1 MAQSRRPLASLP
13 TRMSAAQLYA
23 AFTDNTDND
32 VALRLLRSPNAVAYL
47 ALMAARL
54 GTGPV
59 DAEELGDALTVDLQS
74 LAHHFTERARPVPAG
89 TDVLDQW
96 VKHGFVSRTLD
107 ETDREI
113 IQLTRG
119 ATTALGQVQAVS
131 LDRNVATETALELV
145 TARLSAVAVT
155 VSADPDD
162 HLRALDE
169 QIAELTRRRE
179 ALRAGLI
186 PEYDHDKV
194 VDDLKIVSSLAER
207 MPADILGYGEKLR
220 EHTRALLTHG
230 LDTSDTA
237 AGETDT
243 GASAYAKTLQRLF
256 DGHDELANT
265 PEGKA
270 FDAFYTLLSDHR
282 LRRQLETSVASVVQ
296 EVELPDDLRD
306 SLTGFLDR
314 MWMQV
319 QRVDEIR
326 GQVYRRIN
334 TFVKDGDFLQY
345 QSLRARITEAQRA
358 AVDAFD
364 AVSAGRDTGLAVPMS
379 AIDTN
384 SVGALRF
391 HDGVVTLPPEVR
403 ETSGEFTIDP
413 ARLVGRE
420 AIDWDALA
428 SAINT
433 AVNEAVSTSDGAT
446 LTDVLDAIDTPR
458 AGDVVGVWSLGAR
471 YGTVDAERPVTVV
484 AHTTRGPREMTVP
497 HVAFAAALPP
507 LTPASAAP
515 EPTTLFEQEA

>member
-1 MAQSRRPLASLP
+1 MAQ
-13 TRMSAAQLYA
+13 SAAQLYA
-23 AFTDNTDND
+23 AFTDNADSD
-32 VALRLLRSPNAVAYL
+32 VALRLLRSPHAVAYL

-89 TDVLDQW
+89 PDVLDSW
-96 VKHGFVSRTLD
+96 VKAGYVSRTLD
-107 ETDREI
+107 DTDREV

-179 ALRAGLI
+179 ALRAGLV
-186 PEYDHDKV
+186 PEYDHGKV

-230 LDTSDTA
+230 LDASDSSE
-237 AGETDT
+237 AGQAT
-243 GASAYAKTLQRLF
+243 AYATTLQRLF

-282 LRRQLETSVASVVQ
+282 LRRQLETSVAAVVT
-296 EVELPDDLRD
+296 EVDLPDDLRD

-364 AVSAGRDTGLAVPMS
+364 AASPGRDTGLAVPMS
-379 AIDTN
+379 AVDTR

-428 SAINT
+428 A
-433 AVNEAVSTSDGAT
+433 AVNEAVSASDGAT
-446 LTDVLDAIDTPR
+446 LTEVLDAIDAPR

-471 YGTVDAERPVTVV
+471 YGTVDEERSVTVV
-484 AHTTRGPREMTVP
+484 AHTTRGPRELTVP

-515 EPTTLFEQEA
+515 EPTTLFEE

>member
-1 MAQSRRPLASLP
+1 MAQ
-13 TRMSAAQLYA
+13 SAAQLYA
-23 AFTDNTDND
+23 AFTDNADND
-32 VALRLLRSPNAVAYL
+32 VALRLLRSPHAVAYL

-74 LAHHFTERARPVPAG
+74 LQSHFTERARPVPAG
-89 TDVLDQW
+89 PDVLDSW
-96 VKHGFVSRTLD
+96 VKAGYVSRTLD
-107 ETDREI
+107 DTDREV

-162 HLRALDE
+162 HLRALDQ
-169 QIAELTRRRE
+169 QIAELTQRRE
-179 ALRAGLI
+179 ALRQGLI
-186 PEYDHDKV
+186 PEYDRDKV

-230 LDTSDTA
+230 LDASDSSEA
-237 AGETDT
+237 E
-243 GASAYAKTLQRLF
+243 AYAKTLQRLF

-282 LRRQLETSVASVVQ
+282 LRRQLETSVASVVH

-364 AVSAGRDTGLAVPMS
+364 AASAGRDTGLAVPMS
-379 AIDTN
+379 AVDTS

-428 SAINT
+428 A
-433 AVNEAVSTSDGAT
+433 AVNEAVGTSDGAT
-446 LTDVLDAIDTPR
+446 LTDVLAAIDAPR

-471 YGTVDAERPVTVV
+471 YGTVDEDRLVTVV
-484 AHTTRGPREMTVP
+484 AHTQRGPREMTVP

>member
-1 MAQSRRPLASLP
+1 MAQ
-13 TRMSAAQLYA
+13 SAAQLYA
-23 AFTDNTDND
+23 AFTDNADND

-74 LAHHFTERARPVPAG
+74 LAQHFTDRARPVPAG
-89 TDVLDQW
+89 PDVLDSW
-96 VKHGFVSRTLD
+96 VKAGYVSRTLD
-107 ETDREI
+107 EDDREV

-179 ALRAGLI
+179 ALRQGLI
-186 PEYDHDKV
+186 PEYDRDKV

-230 LDTSDTA
+230 LEASDSTEA
-237 AGETDT
+237 E
-243 GASAYAKTLQRLF
+243 AYAKTLQRLF

-282 LRRQLETSVASVVQ
+282 LRRQLETSVASVVH

-364 AVSAGRDTGLAVPMS
+364 AASAGRDTGLAVPMS
-379 AIDTN
+379 AVDTS

-391 HDGVVTLPPEVR
+391 HDGIVTLPPEVR

-420 AIDWDALA
+420 AIDWDSLA
-428 SAINT
+428 SAINAT
-433 AVNEAVSTSDGAT
+433 IARDDGADIAEILAT
-446 LTDVLDAIDTPR
+446 IDAPR

-471 YGTVDAERPVTVV
+471 YGTVDADRPVTVV
-484 AHTTRGPREMTVP
+484 AHTARGPREMTVP

-507 LTPASAAP
+507 LTPTSAAP

>member
-1 MAQSRRPLASLP
+1 MAQ
-13 TRMSAAQLYA
+13 TAAQLYA

-32 VALRLLRSPNAVAYL
+32 VSLRLLRSPNAVAYL

-59 DAEELGDALTVDLQS
+59 DAEELADALTVDLQS
-74 LAHHFTERARPVPAG
+74 LQNHFTERARPVPAG
-89 TDVLDQW
+89 QDVLDQW
-96 VKHGFVSRTLD
+96 VRSGFVSRTLD
-107 ETDREI
+107 EDDRET

-119 ATTALGQVQAVS
+119 ATTALGQVQAAS

-145 TARLSAVAVT
+145 TARLAAVAVT
-155 VSADPDD
+155 VSSDPDD

-179 ALRAGLI
+179 ALRAGLV
-186 PEYDHDKV
+186 PEYDRAKV
-194 VDDLKIVSSLAER
+194 VDDLAIVSSIAER

-230 LDTSDTA
+230 LDASESTE
-237 AGETDT
+237 AGNAT
-243 GASAYAKTLQRLF
+243 AYARTLQRLF

-282 LRRQLETSVASVVQ
+282 LRRQLETSVAAVVH
-296 EVELPDDLRD
+296 EVDLPDDLRD

-364 AVSAGRDTGLAVPMS
+364 IVSAGRDTGLAVPMS
-379 AIDTN
+379 AVDTS

-420 AIDWDALA
+420 AIDWDSLA
-428 SAINT
+428 AAIN
-433 AVNEAVSTSDGAT
+433 EQVSRSDGADIT
-446 LTDVLDAIDTPR
+446 EILAAIEAPR

-471 YGTVDAERPVTVV
+471 YGTVDADRPVTVL
-484 AHTTRGPREMTVP
+484 AHTTRGPRELTVP

>member
-1 MAQSRRPLASLP
+1 MAQS
-13 TRMSAAQLYA
+13 AAELYA
-23 AFTDNTDND
+23 AFTDNADND

-59 DAEELGDALTVDLQS
+59 DAEELADALTVDLQS
-74 LAHHFTERARPVPAG
+74 LAHHFTERARPVPTG
-89 TDVLDQW
+89 QDVLDSW
-96 VKHGFVSRTLD
+96 VKAGFVSRTLD
-107 ETDREI
+107 DEDRERC
-113 IQLTRG
+113 QLTRG

-162 HLRALDE
+162 HLRALDQ

-179 ALRAGLI
+179 ALRAGLV
-186 PEYDHDKV
+186 PEYDHGKV

-230 LDTSDTA
+230 LDASDSSEA
-237 AGETDT
+237 E
-243 GASAYAKTLQRLF
+243 AYAKTLQRLF

-282 LRRQLETSVASVVQ
+282 LRRQLETSVASVV
-296 EVELPDDLRD
+296 ESVDLPPDLRD

-364 AVSAGRDTGLAVPMS
+364 TVPASRDTGLAVPMT
-379 AIDTN
+379 AVDTS

-391 HDGVVTLPPEVR
+391 HDGIVTLPPEVR

-420 AIDWDALA
+420 AIDWHVLA
-428 SAINT
+428 Q
-433 AVNEAVSTSDGAT
+433 AVNEAVSNSDGAS
-446 LTDVLDAIDTPR
+446 LTDVLAAIDAPR

-471 YGTVDAERPVTVV
+471 YGTVDADREVTVL
-484 AHTTRGPREMTVP
+484 AHTKRGPRELTVP
-497 HVAFAAALPP
+497 YVEFAASLPP
-507 LTPASAAP
+507 LTPAAAAP
-515 EPTTLFEQEA
+515 EPTTLFEEA

>member
-1 MAQSRRPLASLP
+1 MAQS
-13 TRMSAAQLYA
+13 AAELYA
-23 AFTDNTDND
+23 AFTDNADND

-59 DAEELGDALTVDLQS
+59 DAEELADALTVDLQT
-74 LAHHFTERARPVPAG
+74 LAQHFTDRARPVPDG
-89 TDVLDQW
+89 SDVLDTW
-96 VKHGFVSRTLD
+96 VKNGFVSRTLD
-107 ETDREI
+107 DEDREVC
-113 IQLTRG
+113 QLTRG

-145 TARLSAVAVT
+145 TARLAAVAVT
-155 VSADPDD
+155 VSPDPDD

-186 PEYDHDKV
+186 PEYDQGKV

-230 LDTSDTA
+230 LDA
-237 AGETDT
+237 ADSSE
-243 GASAYAKTLQRLF
+243 AEAYARTLQRLF

-282 LRRQLETSVASVVQ
+282 LRRRLEDSVAAVVVG
-296 EVELPDDLRD
+296 VELPDDLRE

-358 AVDAFD
+358 AVEAFD
-364 AVSAGRDTGLAVPMS
+364 TVSAGRDTGLAVPMS
-379 AIDTN
+379 AVDTT
-384 SVGALRF
+384 SVGALKF
-391 HDGVVTLPPEVR
+391 HDGIVTLPPEVR

-413 ARLVGRE
+413 ARLIGRE
-420 AIDWDALA
+420 AIDWDSLA
-428 SAINT
+428 NAVNT
-433 AVNEAVSTSDGAT
+433 AVAAADGAS
-446 LTDVLDAIDTPR
+446 LTDVLDAIDAPR

-471 YGTVDAERPVTVV
+471 YGTVDADRPVTVL
-484 AHTTRGPREMTVP
+484 AHTARGPRELTVP
-497 HVAFAAALPP
+497 HVVFSAALPP
-507 LTPASAAP
+507 LTPSSAAP